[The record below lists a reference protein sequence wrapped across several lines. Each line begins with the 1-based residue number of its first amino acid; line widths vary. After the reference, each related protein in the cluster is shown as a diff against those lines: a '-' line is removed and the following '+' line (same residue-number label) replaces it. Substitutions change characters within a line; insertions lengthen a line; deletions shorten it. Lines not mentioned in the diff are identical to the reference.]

1 MSLKGS
7 GNGRWFKKKKECGS
21 DSSISLTLR
30 GSPGQASPPSE
41 STLCCE
47 VRLVIL
53 KPQKVQHHSVRFV
66 PVLVG
71 RSLGTH
77 GCPRVREG
85 ELSSLVTLWAHLR
98 EGSAEE
104 AGSV

>member
-1 MSLKGS
+1 MAGGL
-7 GNGRWFKKKKECGS
+7 KKKKVGS
-21 DSSISLTLR
+21 DSSISLTPL
-30 GSPGQASPPSE
+30 GSPGQASPPLE
-41 STLCCE
+41 PTLCSE

-77 GCPRVREG
+77 GYPRMREG
-85 ELSSLVTLWAHLR
+85 ELSSR
-98 EGSAEE
+98 
-104 AGSV
+104 